1 MAKNC
6 PSFSTVNIMSDTE
19 LIKIVGSLARDYFWG
34 WPEQDWERVRNHLS
48 DDVRFED
55 PKLGCFDGIDA
66 HINLYANSLRF
77 PNLKGV
83 ARREVT
89 FNQDAAFVSYDVY
102 LGHRNKAT
110 VIDQLS
116 VREGKIVHVL
126 SVMSEWTE
134 YQ

>member
-1 MAKNC
+1 
-6 PSFSTVNIMSDTE
+6 MSDME
-19 LIKIVGSLARDYFWG
+19 LAETAGSLAREYFLG
-34 WPEQDWERVRNHLS
+34 WQEENWERVRNTLS

-77 PNLKGV
+77 PNLNGV
-83 ARREVT
+83 AYRILAS
-89 FNQDAAFVSYDVY
+89 NQDVAFVSYDVY
-102 LGHRNKAT
+102 LGYRCTAT

-126 SVMSEWTE
+126 SVMNEWPKIV
-134 YQ
+134 QVFPP